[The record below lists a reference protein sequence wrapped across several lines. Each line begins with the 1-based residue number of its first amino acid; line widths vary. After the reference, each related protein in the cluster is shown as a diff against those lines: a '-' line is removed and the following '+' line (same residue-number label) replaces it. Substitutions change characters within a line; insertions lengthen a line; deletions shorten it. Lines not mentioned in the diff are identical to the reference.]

1 MPVVL
6 STVYQKFF
14 KHKFIMQEMV
24 NLREIFEVMNM
35 NLRKFTQDI
44 KVTVE
49 ECFNTDTEEELEF
62 VSGCL

>member
-1 MPVVL
+1 MPIVL
-6 STVYQKFF
+6 NTIYKKFF
-14 KHKFIMQEMV
+14 KPKFILQEIV

-35 NLRKFTQDI
+35 NLRKFTQNI